1 MKKEYYN
8 LGIISPSNN
17 VNYFFP
23 NRFKQGIKNLKNIGI
38 NAHIYKD
45 LNKVNSYKKDSV
57 SNRLNEINY
66 FINKDITLLLTTI
79 GGYLSIQLLD
89 KIDYDLIKKKNV
101 VFCGFSDITA
111 ILLAV
116 YCKTHII
123 QLYGPTFIVN
133 LCEYDGIDE
142 YTKYYFLKSLKKENY
157 KCTFSSYSISEYID
171 WNILEKNRLIKKR
184 IAKENDWKGVN
195 NKVAYGKLL
204 GGNLST
210 ILLIIGTEYLPIE
223 EFDNS
228 ILFLEDCETN
238 INEFCSYIESL
249 KIRNVLS
256 KIKGLIIGKFDN
268 DDMNNNIDD
277 FLKSYFSEYNIPII
291 YNVDFG
297 HTYPILTL
305 PIGAYAKVDS
315 SKKEIEIISYG
326 DKINE

>member
-1 MKKEYYN
+1 MKKECYN

-17 VNYFFP
+17 VNYIFP
-23 NRFKQGIKNLKNIGI
+23 NRFKQGIENLKKIGI
-38 NAHIYKD
+38 NAHIYKY
-45 LNKVNSYKKDSV
+45 LNKTNSFKKNSIN
-57 SNRLNEINY
+57 NRLNEINY
-66 FINKDITLLLTTI
+66 FINNDITFLLATI
-79 GGYLSIQLLD
+79 GGYLSVQLLD
-89 KIDYDLIKKKNV
+89 KIDYDLIKKKQV

-142 YTKYYFLKSLKKENY
+142 YTKYYFLKGLKQERY
-157 KCTFSSYSISEYID
+157 RCIFSDYTINEYID
-171 WNILEKNRLIKKR
+171 WNILEKNKLIKKR
-184 IAKENDWKGVN
+184 IEKENDWKGIN
-195 NKVAYGKLL
+195 EKVACGNLI

-210 ILLIIGTEYLPIE
+210 ILLIIGTEYLPVE
-223 EFDNS
+223 EFNNS

-249 KIRNVLS
+249 RIRNILS
-256 KIKGLIIGKFDN
+256 KIKGLIIGKFDS
-268 DDMNNNIDD
+268 DDMNNSIGD
-277 FLKSYFSEYNIPII
+277 FLKSYFSEYSIPII

-305 PIGAYAKVDS
+305 PIGSYVKVDS
-315 SKKEIEIISYG
+315 IKKEIEIISYG
-326 DKINE
+326 RI